1 MGRGAT
7 PRPLLASPEFSHL
20 VFHGLTGEQGRSRA
34 RALTGAGVAPGHY
47 DNAAGSYAV
56 GIATEG
62 SIANSCPSGPCSR
75 SRFWQLLAVVWS
87 ARQAHGSVARAH
99 RRDTRRVKRED
110 PSPAL
115 KRQLAELVVARVRGW
130 SQAHAAHF
138 LGTDQARLS
147 DLRHARLDRF
157 SLEQLIR
164 FVSRVDGHVLIRV
177 EWATQSILFK

>member
-34 RALTGAGVAPGHY
+34 RALTGAGVAPGQY

-75 SRFWQLLAVVWS
+75 SRFWGLTPIPQERAPR
-87 ARQAHGSVARAH
+87 RQITVRSPSSVCAILTRVM
-99 RRDTRRVKRED
+99 RDD
-110 PSPAL
+110 PIPAL
-115 KRQLAELVVARVRGW
+115 KRLLAELIVARVRGW
-130 SQAHAAHF
+130 SQAHAAV
-138 LGTDQARLS
+138 LAPPRSAR
-147 DLRHARLDRF
+147 
-157 SLEQLIR
+157 
-164 FVSRVDGHVLIRV
+164 
-177 EWATQSILFK
+177 